1 MMTQTINDILLENQN
16 LIYSLTHSFSGYS
29 NKDDLFQVGVI
40 GLIKACQKYDAN
52 MGVKFTT
59 YAYPFILGE
68 MRKYVR
74 EDKGIKI
81 SRDIMKLN
89 LKIEKASILLSQK
102 LMREPTITELSQ
114 YLEIPEFQLAEA
126 MKSINAIQS
135 LDEPINGKDGKEM
148 SLHETISDINDMD
161 LNSLIQLRDE
171 LSRLTPFEKNLI
183 EARYMNDLTQQE
195 TAKILGIS
203 QVQVSRKEQNVLT
216 KLRSKLMS

>member
-216 KLRSKLMS
+216 KLRSKLMN

>member
-1 MMTQTINDILLENQN
+1 MTQTINDILLENQN

-216 KLRSKLMS
+216 KLRSKLMN